1 MEIKTLVKL
10 LNILRYGRVIRLAI
24 VATLLL
30 LGFAIGN
37 EAVYAKRLID
47 DEEDAA
53 M

>member
-1 MEIKTLVKL
+1 VKIETLVKL
-10 LNILRYGRVIRLAI
+10 LNVLRYGRVIRLAI
-24 VATLLL
+24 IVALLL

-37 EAVYAKRLID
+37 EVVYAKRLID